1 MGSNVSVTVW
11 YLLIFD
17 TKDLILSIIRKQ
29 LLYIKYSTF
38 SYLSLYE
45 IIFFFTIIEFNIK
58 TINGTI

>member
-1 MGSNVSVTVW
+1 MDSNVPVIVW

-38 SYLSLYE
+38 SYLNLYE

-58 TINGTI
+58 KL

>member
-1 MGSNVSVTVW
+1 MDSNVPVIVW

-38 SYLSLYE
+38 SYLNLYE
-45 IIFFFTIIEFNIK
+45 IIFFFTITEFNIK
-58 TINGTI
+58 KL